1 MSCVVLVCAKA
12 RLLVATGTPIAPHSF
27 TGLDGLEVQSRWVRI
42 PRELLTVADLRSDAD
57 TVEGFCRQFGCQP
70 TPHKDCVYTMHVFA
84 AHT

>member
-27 TGLDGLEVQSRWVRI
+27 TGLEGLEVQSRWVRI
-42 PRELLTVADLRSDAD
+42 PVELQEVADLRPDAHTID
-57 TVEGFCRQFGCQP
+57 GFCQQFGCQP